1 MSTELSPMVS
11 VRKVVKRFGVLTVL
25 DGVSF
30 DVRRGEVVV
39 LIGASGSGKTTLL
52 RCINFLERYDAG
64 EIHVDGQ
71 LVGYRK
77 EADGRLEVLPE
88 RAVARQ
94 RTRMGMVF
102 QSYNLFPHL
111 TALENVVEAP
121 VHVLGVPRREAEERA
136 RGLLQRVGLEDKAH
150 ARPARLSG
158 GQQQRVA
165 IARALAM
172 QPALLL
178 LDEVTSALDPE
189 LVGEVLQVITR
200 LAADGMTMIIVTHEM
215 QFAREVAHRIVFLA
229 EGRIAE
235 EGPAKQLL
243 ADPQTPRL
251 QAFLRRFREGYLL

>member
-1 MSTELSPMVS
+1 MDRPIVS
-11 VRKVVKRFGVLTVL
+11 IREVEKSFGTFQALK
-25 DGVSF
+25 GVSL
-30 DVRRGEVVV
+30 DVQPGEVVCI
-39 LIGASGSGKTTLL
+39 IGASGSGKTTLL

-77 EADGRLEVLPE
+77 EADGRLVALSE

-136 RGLLQRVGLEDKAH
+136 RGLLQRVGLEDKAD

-172 QPALLL
+172 QPELLL

-243 ADPQTPRL
+243 VDPQTPRL

>member
-1 MSTELSPMVS
+1 MSTEQPMVS
-11 VRKVVKRFGVLTVL
+11 VRQVIKRFGALTVL

-64 EIHVDGQ
+64 EIEVDSQ
-71 LVGYRK
+71 LIGYRRG
-77 EADGRLEVLPE
+77 AAGRLAPLPE
-88 RAVARQ
+88 REVARQ

-102 QSYNLFPHL
+102 QSYNLFPHF
-111 TALENVVEAP
+111 TALQNVMEAP
-121 VHVLGVPRREAEERA
+121 VQVLGVPREEAEAQARA
-136 RGLLQRVGLEDKAH
+136 LLRRVGLDDKADV
-150 ARPARLSG
+150 RPARLSG

-172 QPALLL
+172 RPALLL

-189 LVGEVLQVITR
+189 LVGEVLQVIKA
-200 LAADGMTMIIVTHEM
+200 LADDGMTMVIVTHEM
-215 QFAREVAHRIVFLA
+215 QFAREVAHRIVFLDA
-229 EGRIAE
+229 GHVVE
-235 EGPAKQLL
+235 EGVAKQLL
-243 ADPQTPRL
+243 SDPQTPRL

>member
-1 MSTELSPMVS
+1 MSPMVS
-11 VRKVVKRFGVLTVL
+11 VRKVVKRFGALTVL

-77 EADGRLEVLPE
+77 EADGRLVALSE

-121 VHVLGVPRREAEERA
+121 VHVLGVPRGEAEERA
-136 RGLLQRVGLEDKAH
+136 RGLLQRVGLEDKAD

-172 QPALLL
+172 QPELLL

-243 ADPQTPRL
+243 VDPQTPRL

>member
-1 MSTELSPMVS
+1 MSTEASTEMSPMVS
-11 VRKVVKRFGVLTVL
+11 VRKVVKRFGALTVL

-64 EIHVDGQ
+64 EIHVDGE

-77 EADGRLEVLPE
+77 DAHGRLEVLPE

-136 RGLLQRVGLEDKAH
+136 RGLLQRVGLEDKAD

-165 IARALAM
+165 IARALAGD
-172 QPALLL
+172 PALLL
-178 LDEVTSALDPE
+178 ADEPTGTLDSLMARQVMDLLEQINGMGATIVMVTHDPE
-189 LVGEVLQVITR
+189 LARRAHRNVQVI
-200 LAADGMTMIIVTHEM
+200 DGQITDFKPYEPHHVPAVT
-215 QFAREVAHRIVFLA
+215 AN
-229 EGRIAE
+229 
-235 EGPAKQLL
+235 PAY
-243 ADPQTPRL
+243 A
-251 QAFLRRFREGYLL
+251 